1 MSPAVLELGLR
12 QSGSRDER
20 FWAKITV
27 EIETRLT
34 GWLGAAPGRLV
45 EERERIYG
53 GEAAADILSE
63 FWATEGQFV
72 RHHHPQP
79 RRPQIPALTI

>member
-1 MSPAVLELGLR
+1 MSPAALELGLR

-27 EIETRLT
+27 KIERRLI
-34 GWLGAAPGRLV
+34 GSLRAAPGRLG
-45 EERERIYG
+45 EERGRIYG
-53 GEAAADILSE
+53 GKAAADILSE
-63 FWATEGQFV
+63 FWTTEGQFV
-72 RHHHPQP
+72 RHHYPQP